1 MEYRPDPTRWGI
13 IPIFVCQHIN
23 HLTCERPQYARATLG
38 WTPAWFEFISTKI
51 EEESS
56 FWVGLINLFPV
67 VFGPSVLVCLSC
79 KNVVFTNSLV
89 RLMYTALHFVL
100 DNVLFINA
108 DNDEDQLS
116 FAIYP
121 EDLKNIKPDTWK
133 SVAKYPEENLD
144 NIT

>member
-13 IPIFVCQHIN
+13 IPTFVCQHSN
-23 HLTCERPQYARATLG
+23 YLTCERPQYARATMG
-38 WTPAWFEFISTKI
+38 WTPTWFDFISTKI
-51 EEESS
+51 EEDSS
-56 FWVGLINLFPV
+56 FWIGLINLIPI

-79 KNVVFTNSLV
+79 RNVVFTNGFVRSLYMT
-89 RLMYTALHFVL
+89 LQAIIH
-100 DNVLFINA
+100 DILFIGS
-108 DNDEDQLS
+108 DDEDEKLA

-121 EDLKNIKPDTWK
+121 EDLKNIKPDTWR